1 MGPITLALPVW
12 TVVVDSSLS
21 LRRELGLTLPA
32 RCFYPSVLPPSAG
45 IRIAKHITYFS
56 IFLLRYHQ
64 YPVYSVSKERSM
76 NRMTEHASLRLNN
89 I

>member
-32 RCFYPSVLPPSAG
+32 RCFHRSVLPPSPG
-45 IRIAKHITYFS
+45 IRTAKHITYFS

-76 NRMTEHASLRLNN
+76 NQMIEDVSLKLNN